1 MILLDSKVTP
11 EEQTFYW
18 HSGRI
23 IDALGN
29 KFDPA
34 R

>member
-1 MILLDSKVTP
+1 MILFDPKETDILISCG
-11 EEQTFYW
+11 

-23 IDALGN
+23 IDAIG